1 MLGFPSRGVSWVAS
15 LHLKLFFLCVHFF
28 AASQFNTTSLW
39 HVCAAK
45 WGVAALG
52 NCKDADAVRASG
64 LCCRC
69 TVFIELF
76 GVYLGYALWE
86 FSVAESNM
94 ESISH
99 IEGVANNT
107 QRNGRGRGTSTET
120 SSWFVVLW
128 QHLDASLTRHA
139 TAIREMN
146 VLLTRFCWH
155 SHNGKNSWYASQYI
169 SIDGIANWQ
178 IVLHSQ
184 DTRLQRC
191 YLIHV
196 SSSC

>member
-1 MLGFPSRGVSWVAS
+1 M
-15 LHLKLFFLCVHFF
+15 
-28 AASQFNTTSLW
+28 
-39 HVCAAK
+39 
-45 WGVAALG
+45 AALG

-120 SSWFVVLW
+120 SSWLVVLW

-146 VLLTRFCWH
+146 VLLTRFC
-155 SHNGKNSWYASQYI
+155 
-169 SIDGIANWQ
+169 
-178 IVLHSQ
+178 
-184 DTRLQRC
+184 
-191 YLIHV
+191 
-196 SSSC
+196 